1 MGALR
6 GWTDTPAHE
15 LASAEEFSRN
25 FNLPFVKPDLGLIYC
40 QNYPDKEC
48 FQPLSHPMSRPQP
61 TATPPSNRPACKTIE
76 HQHFHKYVSYKV
88 IPATFIWFCSTYFSL
103 DSVKC
108 ISGVAFSVSSVCLWM
123 WRLWLLLLLILVEI
137 TTTTQLSSVQKQQRG
152 EVKIKPLHKRL
163 IMGWKIIAHNGIV
176 KFMQF
181 PETKE
186 ARKGGGG

>member
-76 HQHFHKYVSYKV
+76 HQHFHKYVSYIV

-103 DSVKC
+103 DFVKC
-108 ISGVAFSVSSVCLWM
+108 IYGVAFSVWVSSVCLWM

-137 TTTTQLSSVQKQQRG
+137 TTTTQLSSVQKQQQGG
-152 EVKIKPLHKRL
+152 E
-163 IMGWKIIAHNGIV
+163 N
-176 KFMQF
+176 
-181 PETKE
+181 
-186 ARKGGGG
+186 